1 MITSIFAQTE
11 IKYNYLEDY
20 YDFAGTDDAL
30 RYNYIE
36 DRYEFAGEDDK
47 LRYNF
52 LRMNTNMQNQ
62 LTSCVSISWM
72 INMNLPLKTLI
83 YSITIWRT
91 RTVSIQFM
99 KNLTMSF
106 WIFSLMTLLN
116 LKTPYWSMKIPD
128 SKG

>member
-116 LKTPYWSMKIPD
+116 LKTPYRST
-128 SKG
+128 

>member
-11 IKYNYLEDY
+11 IRYNYLEDY

-116 LKTPYWSMKIPD
+116 LKTPYRST
-128 SKG
+128 